1 MQVSGRQHVRRAR
14 WAIVGALGIALVLA
28 GFSFDFERARGASS
42 TPALERTTPVVVATV
57 EHRDIPIEL
66 AGVGTVEAYNQV
78 TVKPRIN
85 GQITELDFTEGT
97 SVHPGQLLARLDDR
111 LLAAQLQQ
119 ARAARL
125 RDEANL
131 ADAMRRLARATPLA
145 PQGYVSRE
153 DFDSLHS
160 QVDML
165 KATVAADRAAV
176 KTAQVELD
184 YTLIRAPIE
193 GVTGIRLVDSGNVI
207 STTDPGIVV
216 ITQIAPIAVVFSLP
230 ADELSSLS
238 VGASSQA
245 LPVIAFSRDD
255 RTRIAAGQLALTD
268 NRIDPQTNTVRLKAI
283 FPNRRKLLKPGEFVN
298 AHLLT
303 SVEHHALTV
312 PARAIQFS
320 DRGPFVWLLRS
331 DSTVEQRS
339 ITTGTTSGRFVAV
352 THGLTAGDRVV
363 VTGQYGLRTGSLVA
377 VQAASQ
383 ALPMASE
390 SVLNVP

>member
-1 MQVSGRQHVRRAR
+1 MSGRQHARRAR
-14 WAIVGALGIALVLA
+14 WAIVPGICIALALA
-28 GFSFDFERARGASS
+28 GFVFNLERAHGASS
-42 TPALERTTPVVVATV
+42 TPPLERATPVVVATV
-57 EHRDIPIEL
+57 ERRDIPIEL

-97 SVHPGQLLARLDDR
+97 PVRPGQVLAKLDDR
-111 LLAAQLQQ
+111 LLSAQLQQ

-125 RDEANL
+125 RDEASL
-131 ADAMRRLARATPLA
+131 ADAMRKLARATPLA

-153 DFDSLHS
+153 DLDSLQS
-160 QVDML
+160 QVAML

-184 YTLIRAPIE
+184 YTVIRAPIE
-193 GVTGIRLVDSGNVI
+193 GITGIRLVDAGNVI

-216 ITQIAPIAVVFSLP
+216 ITQIVPIAVVFSLP

-238 VGASSQA
+238 VGASNQA
-245 LPVIAFSRDD
+245 LPVSAFSRDD
-255 RTRIAAGQLALTD
+255 RTRIAAGRLALTD

-283 FPNRRKLLKPGEFVN
+283 FPNRRELLKPGEFVN

-303 SVEHHALTV
+303 SVEHNALTV

-320 DRGPFVWLLRS
+320 DDGPFVWLLRS
-331 DSTVEQRS
+331 DSTVEQRAVA
-339 ITTGTTSGRFVAV
+339 TGATSGQFVAV
-352 THGLTAGDRVV
+352 TGGLSAGDRIV

-377 VQAASQ
+377 VQSAPAASPV
-383 ALPMASE
+383 AGE
-390 SVLNVP
+390 SVLDVP

>member
-1 MQVSGRQHVRRAR
+1 MSGRQHARRAR
-14 WAIVGALGIALVLA
+14 WAIVPGICIALALA
-28 GFSFDFERARGASS
+28 GFVFNLERAHGASS
-42 TPALERTTPVVVATV
+42 TPPLERATPVVVATV
-57 EHRDIPIEL
+57 ERRDIPIEL

-97 SVHPGQLLARLDDR
+97 PVRPGQVLAKLDDR
-111 LLAAQLQQ
+111 LLSAQLQQ

-125 RDEANL
+125 RDEASL
-131 ADAMRRLARATPLA
+131 ADAMRKLARATPLA

-153 DFDSLHS
+153 DLDSLQS
-160 QVDML
+160 QVAML

-184 YTLIRAPIE
+184 YTVIRAPIE
-193 GVTGIRLVDSGNVI
+193 GITGIRLVDAGNVI

-216 ITQIAPIAVVFSLP
+216 ITQIVPIAVVFSLP

-238 VGASSQA
+238 VGASNQA
-245 LPVIAFSRDD
+245 LPVSAFSRDD
-255 RTRIAAGQLALTD
+255 RTRIAAGRLALTD

-283 FPNRRKLLKPGEFVN
+283 FPNRRELLKPGEFVN

-303 SVEHHALTV
+303 SVEHNALTV

-320 DRGPFVWLLRS
+320 DDGSFVWLLRS
-331 DSTVEQRS
+331 DSTVEQRAVA
-339 ITTGTTSGRFVAV
+339 TGATSGQFVAV
-352 THGLTAGDRVV
+352 TGGLSAGDRIV

-377 VQAASQ
+377 VQSAPAASPV
-383 ALPMASE
+383 AGE
-390 SVLNVP
+390 SVLDVP